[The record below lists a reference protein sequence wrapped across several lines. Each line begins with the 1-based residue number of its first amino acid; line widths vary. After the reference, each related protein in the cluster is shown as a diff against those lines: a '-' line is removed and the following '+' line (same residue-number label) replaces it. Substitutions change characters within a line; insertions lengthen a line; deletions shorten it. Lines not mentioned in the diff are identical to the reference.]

1 MVTRQVISKKK
12 SLPIEKFRIVFN
24 FEWFKKSKQVAK
36 KFDKFD
42 KKLYE
47 WKKENLE
54 RTWTL
59 EKKRFGIGWEN
70 KVEVS
75 SREISQKLSSKYR
88 LFKKEKVFLY
98 RIKEYRWKD
107 ILLPHWHKEQ

>member
-59 EKKRFGIGWEN
+59 EKNTLVLAE
-70 KVEVS
+70 
-75 SREISQKLSSKYR
+75 
-88 LFKKEKVFLY
+88 
-98 RIKEYRWKD
+98 RIKKRSALGKFYKSSVQNIAFLKKKRSFYIE
-107 ILLPHWHKEQ
+107 

>member
-59 EKKRFGIGWEN
+59 EKNALVLAE
-70 KVEVS
+70 
-75 SREISQKLSSKYR
+75 
-88 LFKKEKVFLY
+88 
-98 RIKEYRWKD
+98 RIKKRSALGKF
-107 ILLPHWHKEQ
+107 HKSSVQNIAFLKKKRSFYIQ

>member
-54 RTWTL
+54 RT
-59 EKKRFGIGWEN
+59 
-70 KVEVS
+70 
-75 SREISQKLSSKYR
+75 
-88 LFKKEKVFLY
+88 
-98 RIKEYRWKD
+98 
-107 ILLPHWHKEQ
+107 